1 MLFSSLFKSTS
12 PTGATELLE
21 SWTGFNAF
29 ARGVLGMDR
38 IVAFGRRGERFGAV
52 LVSDSICMQLKM
64 RASNQS
70 DFILFCFV
78 IQGI

>member
-52 LVSDSICMQLKM
+52 LVSGVPVRGLQMSSQSIL
-64 RASNQS
+64 
-70 DFILFCFV
+70 
-78 IQGI
+78 G